1 MNASAT
7 MAANAVETTLDNGET
22 ILRFEN
28 AYWSLDIG
36 LEPAINPHRLVNR
49 KTGNVVADTDYC
61 YQVVLA
67 PYDGSGGFAGGRQV
81 LQSVGLVKWSVAD
94 GPVAGS
100 TTLTVHGRLDFGRL
114 GPTDL
119 HILHSFTLF
128 EATDRIDEQITLHHR
143 FGHDTHTVE
152 KFRLGFRKRLYDTVT
167 TAWVDGL
174 DKYELSAIP
183 FRRRRGQAVDY
194 LKDSYTA
201 ADIVPANW
209 SGQNLPGRASE
220 AWSWHGNGH
229 GIVIAKYT
237 HEHIEF
243 ALADGEFYTTGQQ
256 QDSLTGGSIAGS
268 AVFRFGGAG
277 RTHGAPGVAIRLDNV
292 NREFRFGTTTI
303 VPFEGGWEN
312 GHRAYAQLMREKGHI
327 TPKGFNPPVHWNE
340 LYELSWRGGNN
351 APLQELP
358 ELYEQ
363 ASIAQTFGAEAFY
376 FDPVWDL
383 FEGSSIWDEA
393 RLGKLTDFV
402 KTMKGKY
409 GLETSLHLMMHTKS
423 LSDDP
428 RIYRRD
434 DKGEIVR
441 WPGIYEGAHICGGSE
456 VWQKLK
462 TERLL
467 KLAEAGVTF
476 FMFDFT
482 SYHIKQIENLISHHS
497 TTPCSATD
505 HGHSAPLT
513 LEDHSRGII
522 KVMQNVKEK
531 YPNLLI
537 EAHDRI
543 SGGLQD
549 YLPLYYEHNL
559 NGTLTFD
566 EHWGFEYMWEPYMD
580 LLSGKALSLYE
591 YNLAFDLPLYL
602 HVNLH
607 FDNVTALAFW
617 WYASTCRHLGLGG
630 VKPGHKNWESHCAAM
645 KEYRRLKPFFAE
657 GRFVGLDLMLHGHVI
672 DERKAAVLSVFNITS
687 DEVDFEQPIDLKLMG
702 IPAGATLTGEGIIK
716 DNGEWMLR
724 RKIAPLSPA
733 TIEVKWS

>member
-7 MAANAVETTLDNGET
+7 PAANAVETTSASGEP

-36 LEPAINPHRLVNR
+36 LGPTINPNRLVNR
-49 KTGNVVADTDYC
+49 TSGMVVADTDYC

-67 PYDGSGGFAGGRQV
+67 PSDRSGGFAGGQQI
-81 LQSVGLVKWSVAD
+81 LKGITLVDWTIAE
-94 GPVAGS
+94 GPAPGS
-100 TTLTVHGRLDFGRL
+100 TTLTVHGRLDFGRV

-119 HILHSFTLF
+119 RIAHSFTLY
-128 EATDRIDEQITLHHR
+128 EAADRIDEQITLNHR
-143 FGHDTHTVE
+143 FGHDAHTLE
-152 KFRLGFRKRLYDTVT
+152 LFRLGFRKRLYDTT
-167 TAWVDGL
+167 TTSWVDGL
-174 DKYELSAIP
+174 DKFELVPVP

-194 LKDSYTA
+194 LKDSYSA

-209 SGQNLPGRASE
+209 SGNNLPGRASE
-220 AWSWHGNGH
+220 AWSWHGGGR

-237 HEHIEF
+237 QEHIEF
-243 ALADGEFYTTGQQ
+243 ALADGEFYTTGQAP
-256 QDSLTGGSIAGS
+256 DSLTGGAKAGS

-277 RTHGAPGVAIRLDNV
+277 YTHGAPGVAVRLDNET
-292 NREFRFGTTTI
+292 RQFRFGTTSI
-303 VPFEGGWEN
+303 VPFEGGWED
-312 GHRAYAQLMREKGHI
+312 GHRTYAQLMREKGHV

-358 ELYEQ
+358 ELYAQ
-363 ASIAQTFGAEAFY
+363 AEIAQTFGAEAFY

-383 FEGSSIWDEA
+383 FEGSSVWDEA
-393 RLGKLTDFV
+393 RLGPLADFV
-402 KTMKGKY
+402 RTMKDKY

-423 LSDDP
+423 LSEDP

-434 DKGEIVR
+434 ENGEIVR
-441 WPGIYEGAHICGGSE
+441 WKGIYEGGYICAND
-456 VWQKLK
+456 VWKAMK

-482 SYHIKQIENLISHHS
+482 EYHMPQIKNLIGHHS
-497 TTPCSATD
+497 QTPCSCPD
-505 HGHSAPLT
+505 HGHSVPMS
-513 LEDHSRGII
+513 LEEHSRGII
-522 KVMQNVKEK
+522 EVMQNVKK
-531 YPNLLI
+531 AYPDLLI

-543 SGGLQD
+543 TGGLQD

-559 NGTLTFD
+559 DGTVTYD

-591 YNLAFDLPLYL
+591 YNLAYDIPLYL
-602 HVNLH
+602 HINLH

-645 KEYRRLKPFFAE
+645 REYRRLKPFFAE
-657 GRFVGLDLMLHGHVI
+657 GRFVGLDRLLHGHVI
-672 DERKAAVLSVFNITS
+672 DDRKSAVLAAFNTTS
-687 DEVDFEQPIDLKLMG
+687 DTVELASPIDLNLMG
-702 IPAGATLTGEGIIK
+702 IPDDATLSGDGISLE
-716 DNGEWMLR
+716 DGTWMLR
-724 RKIAPLSPA
+724 HKLAPLSPA
-733 TIEVKWS
+733 IIEVRWS